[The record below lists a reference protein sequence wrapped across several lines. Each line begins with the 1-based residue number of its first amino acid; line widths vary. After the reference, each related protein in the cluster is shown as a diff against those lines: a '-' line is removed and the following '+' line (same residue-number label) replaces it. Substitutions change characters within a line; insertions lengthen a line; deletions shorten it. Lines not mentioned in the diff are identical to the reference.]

1 MSGAAVRLCVMTDIR
16 LRPWRDDDL
25 PLLVAANS
33 AAMTAHLGGPESRA
47 AVRQRHEKYLRF
59 VDRSDAGIRAIE
71 LDDRPVGGVNWWPS
85 EWEGSPV
92 TEMGWFVLPE
102 AQGRGVARTAVR
114 LAIADAA
121 ARSPHRR
128 LVAFPDAANAA
139 SVRLCAAAGLTRRGE
154 ADFPYRGAV
163 LHVIVWDL
171 DLDGLDS
178 V

>member
-1 MSGAAVRLCVMTDIR
+1 MSDTAVRLCIMTDIR

-25 PLLVAANS
+25 PLLFAANS
-33 AAMTAHLGGPESRA
+33 AAMTAHLGGPESGA

-59 VDRSDAGIRAIE
+59 VDRSDAGIRAVD
-71 LDDRPVGGVNWWPS
+71 LDGRPVGGVNWWPS

-102 AQGRGVARTAVR
+102 AQGRGVARAAVR

-121 ARSPHRR
+121 ERSPHRR
-128 LVAFPDAANAA
+128 LVAFPDAVNEA
-139 SVRLCAAAGLTRRGE
+139 SVRVCAAAGFTRRGE
-154 ADFPYRGAV
+154 AEFPYRAAV

-171 DLDGLDS
+171 DLDDVGS